1 MYDDD
6 AGGDLSGQA
15 SVSPKNPIPEKIDHR
30 EIAVRVPVVSE
41 VEFLLASEPCKTPKA
56 RSLHVVFLIQKNMDV
71 KRC

>member
-1 MYDDD
+1 VYDDD

-15 SVSPKNPIPEKIDHR
+15 SVSPKNPIPEEIDHR

-56 RSLHVVFLIQKNMDV
+56 
-71 KRC
+71 

>member
-1 MYDDD
+1 MCDDE

-15 SVSPKNPIPEKIDHR
+15 SVSPKNPIPEEIDHR

-56 RSLHVVFLIQKNMDV
+56 
-71 KRC
+71 